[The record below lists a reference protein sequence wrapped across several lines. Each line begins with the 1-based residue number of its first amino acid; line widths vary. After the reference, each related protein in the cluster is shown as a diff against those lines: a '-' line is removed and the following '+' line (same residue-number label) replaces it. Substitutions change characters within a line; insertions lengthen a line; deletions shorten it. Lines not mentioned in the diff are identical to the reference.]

1 MTDVMPVPLSKLRGG
16 NLDEIHVNP
25 VPARTCQ
32 ALAAYGWMHE
42 CKAKE
47 SAYVVPVCAA
57 TWMEDWRN
65 VLWSSTMCVRPVCV
79 QAAGIKYVLP
89 RQFDSPFFVM
99 AVGVME
105 RLCTLASFW
114 GLTFLKCCNAW
125 AS

>member
-16 NLDEIHVNP
+16 NLDEIHINP

-65 VLWSSTMCVRPVCV
+65 VRFVLVLCMCVLCM
-79 QAAGIKYVLP
+79 Y
-89 RQFDSPFFVM
+89 
-99 AVGVME
+99 
-105 RLCTLASFW
+105 RLQ
-114 GLTFLKCCNAW
+114 GLNMCFLG
-125 AS
+125 SLIRHFS